1 MAIISS
7 NNLGRIRK
15 KSGPNVFRKWRN
27 LDVMGVYT
35 ASVRNPRTNAQQ
47 LQRTK
52 FREMSALAAAFAGVT
67 RIGFKNVTNGTK
79 VPPRDHFIKVNFG
92 EVSASTPGTATI
104 DYSGLAIAAGSLPGI
119 NFGTPA
125 FSNPLEVSVPINSSS
140 MGAPATEDDLVYA
153 FVYSP
158 EAGEGILASPKLR
171 SDAEVTIDVPDY
183 WVGQTVHV
191 WGFVTSPDNSLTSKS
206 YYLGTGTIS

>member
-35 ASVRNPRTNAQQ
+35 SSVRNPRTTAQQ

-52 FREMSALAAAFAGVT
+52 FRAMSSLSADFAVAT
-67 RIGFKNVTNGTK
+67 RIGFKGVTNGTK
-79 VPPRDHFIKVNFG
+79 VPPRDYFIKVNFDQ
-92 EVSASTPGTATI
+92 VSASTPGTATI
-104 DYSGLAIAAGSLPGI
+104 DYTELVIAAGSLPGV

-125 FSNPLEVSVPINSSS
+125 FTNPLEVTVPINSSAS
-140 MGAPATEDDLVYA
+140 GYPATEDDLVYA
-153 FVYSP
+153 YVYSP
-158 EAGEGILASPKLR
+158 EASEGILASPKVR

-183 WVGQTVHV
+183 WVGQHVHV
-191 WGFVTSPDNSLTSKS
+191 YGFVISPDGSLTSAS
-206 YYLGTGTIS
+206 RYLGTGTIS